1 MRNRHAEACKI
12 LEKNF
17 NEDLLDLGKIVIIC
31 NIINNKFDEAKL
43 GLQLLK
49 EQNNPGDIFIELAFS
64 LMSEKNKLDAKGL
77 KKTLDTLKELNPI
90 IISSLQF
97 ADISPNF
104 EQIEKIQYQWFV
116 IDTLQPF
123 R

>member
-49 EQNNPGDIFIELAFS
+49 EQNNPGDIF
-64 LMSEKNKLDAKGL
+64 
-77 KKTLDTLKELNPI
+77 
-90 IISSLQF
+90 
-97 ADISPNF
+97 
-104 EQIEKIQYQWFV
+104 Y
-116 IDTLQPF
+116 
-123 R
+123 